1 MAVFVEL
8 TTDAFANNF
17 NKSSSSAKA
26 ARRAGTSQ
34 ARRPLRGL
42 EVKDDTY
49 AVLKVVQADGT
60 ELPLLD
66 SGSFSGT
73 STSYTNF
80 ILQSVREAR
89 MEKHQIVETF
99 GEPYIFFF
107 GESPRFLDVTAVL
120 VDSLDFNWY
129 AEWWENYDRYLRGT
143 KSVEMGARTYL
154 FYDDNIVEG
163 YMLMA
168 QTGKSAEQPLQ
179 ASLTFRLYLTNYS
192 NITITGGA
200 SADPRFPTR
209 PAYPPVTIPSDGT
222 PANSVDPFSPP
233 ATGFIAQNV
242 DEFTGAEPEELP
254 PLPPSDQQDQEQDT
268 AGQPDAADL
277 GQTAVQQLSAYG
289 ANINNPRAFGLL
301 GMGPYFSTATGFGV
315 FGAVGAV
322 ASFGVLGVSSFGS
335 GYRGGINGGIGF
347 TGVFTQQ
354 TVAAAPVAS
363 VSPFAG
369 QTPVFGVPGQQ
380 PFFGFPGPQP
390 VLGVPGQPFF
400 GIPGQTPLFATGFP
414 GQQPQIYGNGV
425 IVQGGVVSG
434 TGIGGGIPLGMS
446 GGIGPNGP
454 GTLPQFTG
462 GSSYAYPN
470 GYNSS
475 AGYGGGVS
483 AYGAAISVGGAPSA
497 FSTYVA
503 PGSLVAAGTVQSGFF
518 IGPGGVSSYTNT
530 TGVFV

>member
-17 NKSSSSAKA
+17 NKSSAAAQA

-49 AVLKVVQADGT
+49 AILKVVQSDGT
-60 ELPLLD
+60 EIPLLD

-80 ILQSVREAR
+80 ILQSVEEAR
-89 MEKHQIVETF
+89 MEKHQIIETF

-107 GESPRFLDVTAVL
+107 GESPRFLDVTAIL
-120 VDSLDFNWY
+120 VDSMDFNWY
-129 AEWWENYDRYLRGT
+129 AEFWENYNRYLRGT

-168 QTGKSAEQPLQ
+168 RARKTSELPLQ
-179 ASLTFRLYLTNYS
+179 AQLSFRLYLTNYS

-209 PAYPPVTIPSDGT
+209 PAFPPVNIPSDGT

-233 ATGFIAQNV
+233 ATGLIAQNI
-242 DEFTGAEPEELP
+242 DEFTGTTPAELP

-268 AGQPDAADL
+268 AGQPDATDL
-277 GQTAVQQLSAYG
+277 GQTAVQQLSAFG

-301 GMGPYFSTATGFGV
+301 GLGPYFSTAAGFGV

-322 ASFGVLGVSSFGS
+322 ASFGVLGVSSFGA

-347 TGVFTQQ
+347 TGVFTQR
-354 TVAAAPVAS
+354 TVATPAVSSVAGFPGQ
-363 VSPFAG
+363 SPFFGAG
-369 QTPVFGVPGQQ
+369 PLGLQPTFGVPGQ
-380 PFFGFPGPQP
+380 PPI
-390 VLGVPGQPFF
+390 LGL
-400 GIPGQTPLFATGFP
+400 PGQTPLFVTGFP

-425 IVQGGVVSG
+425 IVQGGIVSG
-434 TGIGGGIPLGMS
+434 TGIGGGIPLGVS

-462 GSSYAYPN
+462 SSSYAYPN
-470 GYNSS
+470 GFNSG
-475 AGYGGGVS
+475 AGYGGGLA

-503 PGSLVAAGTVQSGFF
+503 PGTLVAAGTAQSGFF
-518 IGPGGVSSYTNT
+518 IGPGGVSSFTNT

>member
-1 MAVFVEL
+1 LAVFVEL
-8 TTDAFANNF
+8 TTDSFAQNF
-17 NKSSSSAKA
+17 NAASSSAQA
-26 ARRAGTSQ
+26 ARRAGTSS

-42 EVKDDTY
+42 EIKDDTY
-49 AVLKVVQADGT
+49 AILKVVQADGT
-60 ELPLLD
+60 EVPLID
-66 SGSFSGT
+66 SGSISGT

-89 MEKHQIVETF
+89 MEKHQIIETF

-129 AEWWENYDRYLRGT
+129 AEWWENYNRYLRGT

-179 ASLTFRLYLTNYS
+179 ATLTFRLFLTNYS

-200 SADPRFPTR
+200 AADPRFPTR
-209 PAYPPVTIPSDGT
+209 PAFPPVTLPSDGT

-233 ATGFIAQNV
+233 ATGFIAQNL
-242 DEFTGAEPEELP
+242 DEFTGPTPPELP
-254 PLPPSDQQDQEQDT
+254 PLPPSSQQDQEDDV
-268 AGQPDAADL
+268 AGQPDATDL
-277 GQTAVQQLSAYG
+277 GQTAVQQLSSYG

-301 GMGPYFSTATGFGV
+301 GLAPYFSTATGFGV

-335 GYRGGINGGIGF
+335 GYYGGINGGLGF
-347 TGVFTQQ
+347 NGAFTQR
-354 TVAAAPVAS
+354 TVAAAAVTAVAGA
-363 VSPFAG
+363 PG
-369 QTPVFGVPGQQ
+369 QTPVFGAGPLGLQPTYGLPGQL
-380 PFFGFPGPQP
+380 P
-390 VLGVPGQPFF
+390 VVGL
-400 GIPGQTPLFATGFP
+400 PGQTTLFATGFP

-425 IVQGGVVSG
+425 IVQGGVLSG
-434 TGIGGGIPLGMS
+434 TGIGGGIPLGVS

-462 GSSYAYPN
+462 GNSYAYPN
-470 GYNSS
+470 GFNSG
-475 AGYGGGVS
+475 AGYGGGLS
-483 AYGAAISVGGAPSA
+483 AYGAALSVGGAPSA

-503 PGSLVAAGTVQSGFF
+503 PGTLVAAGGVQSGFF
-518 IGPGGVSSYTNT
+518 IGPGGSSSYTNT
-530 TGVFV
+530 TGIVL